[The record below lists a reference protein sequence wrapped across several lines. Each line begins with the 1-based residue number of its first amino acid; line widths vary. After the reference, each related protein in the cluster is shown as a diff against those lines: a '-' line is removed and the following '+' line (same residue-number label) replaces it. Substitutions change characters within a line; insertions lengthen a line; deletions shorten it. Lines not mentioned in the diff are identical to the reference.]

1 MLQIVTAIFSMVGK
15 KDDMKDADPK
25 EKVEKIFSLMDTVS
39 LLDRVVSHSLDYDRP
54 YDPFFL
60 EMKHIIQDNNGE
72 LSKEEFLEGA
82 RQDKTIVQALSL
94 YDGMV

>member
-39 LLDRVVSHSLDYDRP
+39 LL
-54 YDPFFL
+54 FL
-60 EMKHIIQDNNGE
+60 SQLTFPRKDHP
-72 LSKEEFLEGA
+72 
-82 RQDKTIVQALSL
+82 V
-94 YDGMV
+94 

>member
-39 LLDRVVSHSLDYDRP
+39 LLLFLGPSNFDPSSLDRP
-54 YDPFFL
+54 VL
-60 EMKHIIQDNNGE
+60 IK
-72 LSKEEFLEGA
+72 KEKSIF
-82 RQDKTIVQALSL
+82 
-94 YDGMV
+94 

>member
-39 LLDRVVSHSLDYDRP
+39 LLDRPVSHSLDYDRP
-54 YDPFFL
+54 YGPYFFWRRN
-60 EMKHIIQDNNGE
+60 I
-72 LSKEEFLEGA
+72 
-82 RQDKTIVQALSL
+82 
-94 YDGMV
+94 

>member
-39 LLDRVVSHSLDYDRP
+39 LYYSWDNLLL
-54 YDPFFL
+54 L
-60 EMKHIIQDNNGE
+60 E
-72 LSKEEFLEGA
+72 
-82 RQDKTIVQALSL
+82 KTIQFWPVQFGPSSF
-94 YDGMV
+94 YQKSTF

>member
-39 LLDRVVSHSLDYDRP
+39 LLLFLRSSNFDPSSLDRP
-54 YDPFFL
+54 VLIERKVQFWTSKLRIIFKIGYCFF
-60 EMKHIIQDNNGE
+60 
-72 LSKEEFLEGA
+72 
-82 RQDKTIVQALSL
+82 
-94 YDGMV
+94 